1 MRIFGFELTRTK
13 ALPQLNSVEGRGGW
27 WPIVR
32 EPYAGAWQ
40 QNVEVQLENV
50 MTFAAVY
57 ACVTVPANDIAKLR
71 IKLMKQDEKD
81 PAIWREVE
89 SPSFSPVLRKPN
101 HFQNRIQYLH
111 SWVVSKRMHGN
122 TYVLL
127 HRNNRG
133 GEQHGNVVAMYV
145 LDPTRVRPL
154 VAPNG
159 DVYYELK
166 TDHLSSITEPA
177 VYVPAREIMHDRMN
191 TLYHPLVG
199 ISPISA
205 CGLAAVQGLKIQ
217 NNSAL
222 FFSSG
227 SNPGGVLT
235 APGVISQETAD
246 RLKAYWD
253 ENFTGANVGK
263 VAVLGDGLKYEQM
276 TMSAVDSQLIEQLN
290 WTANNVCTAFHMPPY
305 KIGIGPPPSYNNI
318 DALNQQ
324 YYSETLQGDIES
336 IELLHDEG
344 LGLTRNDE
352 SYGVELDV
360 KNLSRMDTTS
370 RVTAARDSL
379 KAGMTVNEVRRE
391 YYDLPSVTGGD
402 AVYLQQQDFSI
413 EALAKRDALP
423 DPFGKTTPEPPKQI
437 EEATPPADDEDAKFT
452 AALLT
457 KANVIAQR
465 NSCAA

>member
-1 MRIFGFELTRTK
+1 MRIFGFDITFSK
-13 ALPQLNSVEGRGGW
+13 ALPQLNSVQSRGGW
-27 WPIVR
+27 WPIIG
-32 EPYAGAWQ
+32 ESYAGSWQ
-40 QNVEVQLENV
+40 QNVEVTLENV

-57 ACVTVPANDIAKLR
+57 ACTTVPANDIAKLR
-71 IKLMKQDEKD
+71 IKLMQQDARD

-101 HFQNRIQYLH
+101 HFQNRIQFLH
-111 SWVVSKRMHGN
+111 SWIVSKRMHGN

-127 HRNNRG
+127 HRDNR
-133 GEQHGNVVAMYV
+133 QVVTGMYV
-145 LDPTRVRPL
+145 LDPTRCRPL

-166 TDHLSSITEPA
+166 TDHLSSITEPT
-177 VYVPAREIMHDRMN
+177 VYVPAREIIHDRMN

-222 FFSSG
+222 FFDQG
-227 SNPGGVLT
+227 STPSGVLT
-235 APGVISQETAD
+235 APGVIAQATAD
-246 RLKAYWD
+246 RLKTYW
-253 ENFTGANVGK
+253 ETEFSGANVGR
-263 VAVLGDGLKYEQM
+263 VAVLGDGLHYEQM
-276 TMSAVDSQLIEQLN
+276 TMSAVDSQLIDQLK
-290 WTANNVCTAFHMPPY
+290 WTAENVCTAFHMPPY

-324 YYSETLQGDIES
+324 YYNETLQELIES
-336 IELLHDEG
+336 IELLCDEG
-344 LGLTRNDE
+344 LGLTATDQR
-352 SYGVELDV
+352 YGVELDV

-391 YYDLPSVTGGD
+391 YYDLPAVPGGD

-423 DPFGKTTPEPPKQI
+423 DPFGKAEPALPPKPPEEPEPV
-437 EEATPPADDEDAKFT
+437 DDKT
-452 AALLT
+452 LAASVMKGLRESL
-457 KANVIAQR
+457 
-465 NSCAA
+465 AA

>member
-1 MRIFGFELTRTK
+1 MNIFRSFLNVIAK
-13 ALPQLNSVEGRGGW
+13 ALPQLNSVQSRGAW
-27 WPIVR
+27 WPVVG
-32 EPYAGAWQ
+32 ESYASAWQ

-71 IKLMKQDEKD
+71 LKLMQQDARD

-89 SPSFSPVLRKPN
+89 SPAFSPVLRKPN
-101 HFQNRIQYLH
+101 HFQNRIQFLH
-111 SWVVSKRMHGN
+111 SWIVSKRMHGN
-122 TYVLL
+122 TYILK
-127 HRNNRG
+127 HRDER
-133 GEQHGNVVAMYV
+133 QVVEAMYV
-145 LDPTRVRPL
+145 LDPTRVRPM

-166 TDHLSSITEPA
+166 VDHLSGLIEPV

-205 CGLAAVQGLKIQ
+205 CGLAAVQGLNIQ
-217 NNSAL
+217 NNSSL

-235 APGVISQETAD
+235 APGSIAQETAD

-253 ENFTGANVGK
+253 TNFSGANVGK

-276 TMSAVDSQLIEQLN
+276 TMTAVDSQLIEQLK
-290 WTANNVCTAFHMPPY
+290 WTAENVCMAFHMPLY
-305 KIGIGPPPSYNNI
+305 KVGIPPAPTYNNI

-324 YYSETLQGDIES
+324 YYSETLQEIIEC
-336 IELLHDEG
+336 IELLLDEG
-344 LGLTRNDE
+344 MGLTQTDQR
-352 SYGVELDV
+352 YGVELDV

-370 RVTAARDSL
+370 RVTAARDSMR
-379 KAGMTVNEVRRE
+379 AGMTINEVRSE
-391 YYDLPSVTGGD
+391 YFDLPPVKGGD
-402 AVYLQQQDFSI
+402 TVYLQEQDHSL
-413 EALAKRDALP
+413 EALNRRDQSD
-423 DPFGKTTPEPPKQI
+423 DPFGTKPPTPPKQI
-437 EEATPPADDEDAKFT
+437 DDDDDADELSDEDAEKAIT
-452 AALLT
+452 DLVRREMAA
-457 KANVIAQR
+457 
-465 NSCAA
+465 